1 MEKSTM
7 KRGRKTGEYSQRT
20 NEIRYDIKN
29 KNVGESY
36 SDVARK
42 HGVTRQHISF
52 ILQRELQRA

>member
-1 MEKSTM
+1 M
-7 KRGRKTGEYSQRT
+7 KRGRKIGEYSQRT

-36 SDVARK
+36 SDIARR

-52 ILQRELQRA
+52 ILQRELQRT